1 MKKNVCFVLIIL
13 ISLLLE
19 SYGLF
24 LSHAGYHAS
33 DDSKVTVGKGIAR
46 AFNSPNDGIYPWNL
60 KEMLAEYNEMTA
72 GIEDDHMADSVYED
86 EGSVLYDDYDM
97 IDSIAGGVGGWE
109 HDYAATVFDMLTG
122 AGEGTA
128 DAAKDSI
135 VTDVNDDL
143 SAEKTDTGEEASEYD
158 ISAADPSEYY
168 WPQPWEFTE
177 VDDSYF
183 DDAVFIGDSRMVG
196 LYTYGNMENATFYAA
211 TSSTVYNIMKKRVK
225 TGYSGTVREGLTEN
239 RFGKIY
245 IMLGVNELG
254 IAGTD
259 YYIDHYRELIDEIKE
274 LQPDALIYIHAIGH
288 VRGVPVPNNRAIN
301 NSNINEKNL
310 ALYKLAM
317 EEGAVFLDIN
327 SVYDDETGN
336 LKDEAT
342 GDGVHVNAKHTAE
355 WHEFYNSHAVS
366 E

>member
-1 MKKNVCFVLIIL
+1 MFMKKNICFILIII

-24 LSHAGYHAS
+24 LSQAGYHAS
-33 DDSKVTVGKGIAR
+33 DDGKVSVGKGIAR

-60 KEMLAEYNEMTA
+60 DEMMSEYNEMTA
-72 GIEDDHMADSVYED
+72 GIEDDHMEDVIYEEED
-86 EGSVLYDDYDM
+86 SVLYDDYDM
-97 IDSIAGGVGGWE
+97 IDDISGGVGGWE
-109 HDYAATVFDMLTG
+109 NENAATVFDLLTG
-122 AGEGTA
+122 TRSDDGDSGAAVDGIGE
-128 DAAKDSI
+128 KI
-135 VTDVNDDL
+135 VGKG
-143 SAEKTDTGEEASEYD
+143 EKEYD

-168 WPQPWEFTE
+168 WPQPWEFCE

-196 LYTYGNMENATFYAA
+196 LYTYGGMDNATFYAA

-225 TGYSGTVREGLTEN
+225 TGYSGTVRDGLTEN
-239 RFGKIY
+239 SFGKIY

-259 YYIDHYRELIDEIKE
+259 YYIDHYRTLIDEIKE

-288 VRGVPVPNNRAIN
+288 VRGVPVPKNRAIN

-327 SVYDDETGN
+327 SVYDDSTGN

-355 WHEFYNSHAVS
+355 WHEFYNSHAVAGR
-366 E
+366 